1 MSLALA
7 SGDQHDSDSSDN
19 EIEEENDDPFVE
31 MVRAQAQEEEEEEE
45 EQQHQQVT
53 AGGGSGAP
61 AAAAVAAA
69 AAATLPP
76 PPPPA
81 AGPNLAGRSHERDV
95 QFREEACA
103 AFVALGLHADSRL
116 QKSQV
121 LSRDPDVPSG
131 GRDRCPRPLWALIKS
146 HGGFIE
152 AGRFGVSRTRILRQ
166 FNLWRVEQFSRAGG
180 RLTPVISEEDLQA
193 VLDQAVPSADALMTE
208 TAEYRRLYSSASKA
222 AQCRE
227 KSSRLEVWRSDDCR
241 SFWKAQRTRII
252 NVLKDAAINHP
263 DVDGYV
269 ESNTHT
275 DDVYAE
281 LSGILARSNP
291 SLAEE
296 LTISCDFCCVEVKGV
311 SDCDCLDVVA
321 EEAYDMYVGFLLR
334 HVGAYSGGDGKAFS
348 SPPLDAVVPF
358 ASAVAL
364 YNIAGALLL
373 KASKQTRYVFFIHH
387 LCMCMITAEK
397 C

>member
-1 MSLALA
+1 MSLTVPTFYTAALA
-7 SGDQHDSDSSDN
+7 SGDQHDSDSSDD
-19 EIEEENDDPFVE
+19 EIEEDDDDPFVE
-31 MVRAQAQEEEEEEE
+31 MVRAQAQEEEE
-45 EQQHQQVT
+45 QQQVT

-61 AAAAVAAA
+61 AAAAAAPPPP
-69 AAATLPP
+69 PP

-103 AFVALGLHADSRL
+103 AFVALGLRADSRL

-131 GRDRCPRPLWALIKS
+131 GRDRCPPPLWALIKS

-166 FNLWRVEQFSRAGG
+166 FNIWRVEQFSRAGG
-180 RLTPVISEEDLQA
+180 RLTTPVISEEDLQA

-208 TAEYRRLYSSASKA
+208 TAEYRHLYSSASKA
-222 AQCRE
+222 AQSRE
-227 KSSRLEVWRSDDCR
+227 KSSRVEVWRSDDCR

-252 NVLKDAAINHP
+252 NVIKDAAINHP

-296 LTISCDFCCVEVKGV
+296 LTASCDFCSVEVKGA

-334 HVGAYSGGDGKAFS
+334 HVGAYSGGDSKAFS
-348 SPPLDAVVPF
+348 SPPLDAVVPL

-373 KASKQTRYVFFIHH
+373 KASKQTRYVFFNHH
-387 LCMCMITAEK
+387 LCVCMRIVQH
-397 C
+397 